1 MATRKPQ
8 PHDVHYQVKVEN
20 AHAHLWR
27 VIVLVE
33 KPLARQRFQL
43 PVWIPGSYLVRE
55 FSKQL
60 SDIEASQNQKPLTVK
75 QLDKSTWE
83 VLCKPSHVLEFQ
95 YLVHAHDHSVRT
107 AWLDAYRGF
116 FNGTSMFVQV
126 MGKASHV
133 VKLELLPPTHTEQW
147 QVATALKSVRTNRD
161 GFGTYHAGSYD
172 VLADSPVEMSAFVH
186 TAFPIRKSL
195 HRIVVTGATTS
206 FDVQRLHQDVE
217 KICQTITDF
226 WQQGKAPPFDNYVF
240 LLNAVSDGYGG
251 LEHQNSTA
259 LLCRRKDLPKLSDK
273 IRTDDYIGLLGLF
286 SHEYFHS
293 WNVKR
298 LRPSNYERY
307 NYQSEQYTDMLW
319 FFEGFTDYFDN
330 LMLCRAELI
339 SPAQY
344 LKLLNKS
351 IQQYFQTPG
360 RLTHTVAQ
368 SSFEAWT
375 KYYRPDSNTVNI
387 TVSYYTKGSLIA
399 LCFDLVLRQ
408 MGHSLDEVMRA
419 LWHHC
424 QGGPMTEDDFL
435 QALAQISG
443 KSWRK
448 QFAAWVH
455 GVEELPLHE
464 LLQKQGV
471 KVDYELSPPAQ
482 QLGLRVKEDHSIH
495 IQTVFRDSAAEKAG
509 FSAGDEWL
517 GIEVGRGKTIQSWRL
532 QRLDQLGLCLG
543 QHVNC
548 KAIVARD
555 GQLLRLDLSLPAK
568 DPTPLW
574 RLGIVDPVKVGNWLS
589 NKTPNSSV

>member
-1 MATRKPQ
+1 MAATKRKPLG
-8 PHDVHYQVKVEN
+8 VHYKIQVEN
-20 AHAHLWR
+20 PHAHLWR

-33 KPLARQRFQL
+33 QPLAKQHFQL

-60 SDIEASQNQKPLTVK
+60 SAVHAAQREKSLPVK

-83 VLCKPSHVLEFQ
+83 VICKPSQTLEFQ

-107 AWLDAYRGF
+107 AWLDVNRGF
-116 FNGTSMFVQV
+116 FNGTSMCVQV
-126 MGKASHV
+126 VGKSSQA
-133 VKLELLPPTHTEQW
+133 VKLDIIQPAHTDTW
-147 QVATALKSVRTNRD
+147 QVATALKPVRVNRE
-161 GFGTYHAGSYD
+161 GFGTYRAESYD
-172 VLADSPVEMSAFVH
+172 ELADSPVEMSDFVQ
-186 TAFPIRKSL
+186 TEFT
-195 HRIVVTGATTS
+195 HRQSKHRVVVTGAPLS
-206 FDVQRLHQDVE
+206 FDKQRLHQDVE

-226 WQQGKAPPFDNYVF
+226 WQQGKAPPFKNYAF

-251 LEHQNSTA
+251 LEHRNSTA
-259 LLCRRKDLPKLSDK
+259 LLCRRKDLPKLSDNN
-273 IRTDDYIGLLGLF
+273 RTDDYIGLLGLF

-298 LRPSNYERY
+298 LRPSNYEHY
-307 NYQSEQYTDMLW
+307 AYQSEQYTDMLW

-351 IQQYFQTPG
+351 IQLYFQTPG

-375 KYYRPDSNTVNI
+375 KYYRPDSNTPNI

-399 LCFDLVLRQ
+399 LCFDLALRQ
-408 MGHSLDEVMRA
+408 SGQSLDKVMRA
-419 LWHHC
+419 LWHDC
-424 QGGPMTEDDFL
+424 QGGPMTESDIL
-435 QALAQISG
+435 QALANISG
-443 KSWRK
+443 KPWRK
-448 QFAAWVH
+448 QLKAWVH
-455 GVEELPLHE
+455 SVDELPLQE

-471 KVDYELSPPAQ
+471 KVDHEPSPLAQ
-482 QLGLRVKEDHSIH
+482 QLGLRVKEDHSVH

-509 FSAGDEWL
+509 FAAGDEWL
-517 GIEVGRGKTIQSWRL
+517 GIEIGRGKALQAWRL
-532 QRLDQLGLCLG
+532 QRLDQLGLVLG
-543 QHVNC
+543 QHMQC
-548 KAIVARD
+548 TAMVARD
-555 GQLLRLDLSLPAK
+555 GQIQRLNLSLPDK

-574 RLGIVDPVKVGNWLS
+574 RLGIADPIKVGNWLS
-589 NKTPNSSV
+589 DKP